1 MQKNMK
7 VSIITVC
14 YNAEATIERT
24 IKSVLSQTYS
34 DIEYII
40 VDGNSTDTTMNI
52 VHKYKSHISTIIS
65 EPDNGIYDAMNKG
78 IRNAAGDIIGMINA
92 DDWYEED
99 AVQSIVDAF
108 NRSDA
113 ELVYGKAKLI
123 YPDLSSIYSGEVPL
137 ENLRYEVGIM
147 HPTVFVK
154 KDIYNKYGLFDLSYR
169 ISADYELFLRYYIN
183 KVNFFYVDKLITNFI
198 LGGKSTT
205 DFING
210 VKETREISLKYA
222 PKYEGNKNIYELIED
237 KYKAAFFNMALQGP
251 SGILKDILERNFKDC
266 GKGIYIFG
274 VGYFGKTFFRVLTAL
289 GITVNGYFDNNF
301 EHQRSCKDIPVF
313 NPQLMLTGNYNVLI
327 AVNESTEIESQINKY
342 NNSEIEYLT
351 ISDLRKQVYEKCN
364 EKN

>member
-1 MQKNMK
+1 MQKNLK

-40 VDGNSTDTTMNI
+40 VDGKSTDTTMNI
-52 VHKYKSHISTIIS
+52 VNKYKSHISTIIS
-65 EPDNGIYDAMNKG
+65 EPDKGIYDAMNKG
-78 IRNAAGDIIGMINA
+78 IRNATGDIIGIINA

-99 AVQSIVDAF
+99 AVESIVDAF
-108 NRSDA
+108 NISDA
-113 ELVYGKAKLI
+113 GLVYGKAKLI
-123 YPDLSSIYSGEVPL
+123 YHDQSSIYSGEVPL

-154 KDIYNKYGLFDLSYR
+154 KDIYNKYGLFNLSYR

-183 KVNFFYVDKLITNFI
+183 KIKFFYVDKLITNFT

-205 DFING
+205 DFIIG
-210 VKETREISLKYA
+210 VKETRAISLKYA
-222 PKYEGNKNIYELIED
+222 VEYDGDENIFEIIED
-237 KYKAAFFNMALQGP
+237 KYKTAFFHMALQGP
-251 SGILKDILERNFKDC
+251 SYIIKDILVRNFKDC
-266 GKGIYIFG
+266 DKGIYIFG
-274 VGYFGKTFFRVLTAL
+274 VGYYGKTFFRVLTAL
-289 GITVNGYFDNNF
+289 GITVNAYFDNNF
-301 EHQRSCKDIPVF
+301 EHQKSYKDIPVF
-313 NPQLMLTGNYNVLI
+313 NPQLMLTGNYNILI
-327 AVNESTEIESQINKY
+327 AVNDSKEIENQIKKY

-351 ISDLRKQVYEKCN
+351 ISELRKQVYEICS